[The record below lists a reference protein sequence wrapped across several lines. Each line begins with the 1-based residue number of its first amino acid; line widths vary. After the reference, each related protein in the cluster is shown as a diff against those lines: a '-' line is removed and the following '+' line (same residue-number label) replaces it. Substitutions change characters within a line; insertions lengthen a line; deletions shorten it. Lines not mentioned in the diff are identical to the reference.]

1 MVYIIFFRCNG
12 NDVASFYDQN
22 HDSNHR
28 SSMVGQSVL
37 LNLKIGDVI
46 QVSIK
51 NLLVEVSYFSDR
63 NFDWKSWRISWS
75 KIDIIRLNYDYWRI
89 LVIKKSRWPKNCSRI
104 LQELRSEFWS
114 EKQTALLFLSTVYPQ
129 IVSSEN
135 FEIAQ
140 NSAKVQTFWEADK
153 S

>member
-1 MVYIIFFRCNG
+1 MYQGSKCASVVKTTREIKKNCKTWFTYIIFFRCNG

-63 NFDWKSWRISWS
+63 NFD
-75 KIDIIRLNYDYWRI
+75 
-89 LVIKKSRWPKNCSRI
+89 
-104 LQELRSEFWS
+104 
-114 EKQTALLFLSTVYPQ
+114 
-129 IVSSEN
+129 
-135 FEIAQ
+135 
-140 NSAKVQTFWEADK
+140 
-153 S
+153 